1 MLDFL
6 VAERV
11 LSEAL
16 RNRMLGWRYSGF
28 SVHNQVRVGEGDAE
42 GRRKLAGTMLR
53 APMSL
58 EKMTYD
64 AESGTVIYRS
74 KMHLGLKRNFQLVH
88 ARVARFMP
96 VGGVVHGSD
105 VSLHRPGPQLVATG
119 AYLGQNL

>member
-28 SVHNQVRVGEGDAE
+28 SVHNQVRIGAEDAE
-42 GRRKLAGTMLR
+42 GRKKLAGYMLR

-58 EKMTYD
+58 AKMTYD
-64 AESGTVIYRS
+64 AATGTVIYRS
-74 KMHLGLKRNFQLVH
+74 KMHLGLKRNFQV
-88 ARVARFMP
+88 MP
-96 VGGVVHGSD
+96 
-105 VSLHRPGPQLVATG
+105 G
-119 AYLGQNL
+119 AQWLAQ